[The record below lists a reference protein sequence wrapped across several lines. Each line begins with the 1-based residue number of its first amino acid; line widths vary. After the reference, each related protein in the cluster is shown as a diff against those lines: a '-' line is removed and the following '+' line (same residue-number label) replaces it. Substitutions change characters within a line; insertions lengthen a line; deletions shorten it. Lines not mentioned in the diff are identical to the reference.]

1 MQTVNYIE
9 IIEGCVKKQ
18 IKSQEQLYRLM
29 YPDMIKVCFRY
40 APDADGAAS
49 IYNNAMLKVFNN
61 IEKYKEDGKL
71 KSWVKV
77 IVTNC
82 CIDFCKQKNIF
93 KNSIESSD
101 YNDVILEPEV
111 FNNISAKEVRAVI
124 NSLPKATAIVFQLF
138 VYEGLTHKQIAE
150 QLSISE
156 STSKWHLSEAKTKLK
171 NKFVNPYKINIHAA
185 G

>member
-18 IKSQEQLYRLM
+18 IKSQEQLYRLL

-40 APDADGAAS
+40 ATDADGAAS

-71 KSWVKV
+71 KSWVKT

-93 KNSIESSD
+93 KSSIEQSD
-101 YNDVILEPEV
+101 YTDVVIEPEV
-111 FNNISAKEVRAVI
+111 FNNISGKEVKAVI
-124 NSLPKATAIVFQLF
+124 YSLPKATAIVFQLF

-156 STSKWHLSEAKTKLK
+156 GTSKWHVSEAKTKLK